1 MHADPASA
9 AAAADAP
16 LLVDRTLDHG
26 RIWLLTLNRPRA
38 GNSIDAS
45 LATSLISTV
54 RDAENDR
61 VVRVLVLT
69 GRGKYFCT
77 GMNLGSAGQ
86 LSASDDDDDTDLF
99 DILRRSRVPTVAA
112 LNGPALGGGVGLFL
126 ACDLRVAQRDTYL
139 ALPEVRRGLVP
150 ARIGPIVVET
160 LGLARAK
167 SLAITA
173 ARMPVVPD
181 LFGAGIVVQVVED
194 AAQVVP
200 AAVKMAR
207 SVVLGAPGAVRA
219 TRTLFD
225 AVAVHARGETGVLG
239 DVPEV
244 RKRVRQAFAKM
255 MGSDEAAEG
264 IQAFM
269 ARRAPSWAPQ
279 DGEEATG
286 AAVAGAKGAG
296 KAKL

>member
-1 MHADPASA
+1 MAAGPA
-9 AAAADAP
+9 AAATDAP
-16 LLVDRTLDHG
+16 LLVDRTLDDG
-26 RIWLLTLNRPRA
+26 RIWLLTLNRSRA
-38 GNSIDAS
+38 GSSIDTS

-54 RDAENDR
+54 RDAELDP
-61 VVRVLVLT
+61 VVRILVLT

-86 LSASDDDDDTDLF
+86 LLSTENDDDADLF
-99 DILRRSRVPTVAA
+99 DVLRCSRVPTVAA

-126 ACDLRVAQRDTYL
+126 ACDLRVATRDAYL

-150 ARIGPIVVET
+150 ARIGPIVVEM

-181 LFGAGIVVQVVED
+181 LVGAGIVVQVVDD

-200 AAVKMAR
+200 AAVEMAR
-207 SVVLGAPGAVRA
+207 SVVLGALGAVLA
-219 TRTLFD
+219 TRKLFD
-225 AVAVHARGETGVLG
+225 AVAVHARGETGALG
-239 DVPEV
+239 NVPEV
-244 RKRVRQAFAKM
+244 RKCVRQAFAKM
-255 MGSDEAAEG
+255 MGSEEAAEG

-279 DGEEATG
+279 EETAKGATG
-286 AAVAGAKGAG
+286 AAVASAKWAG

>member
-1 MHADPASA
+1 MPADPT
-9 AAAADAP
+9 AAADAP

-45 LATSLISTV
+45 LATSLVATF
-54 RDAENDR
+54 RDAELDP
-61 VVRVLVLT
+61 VVRALVLT
-69 GRGKYFCT
+69 GSGKYFCT

-86 LSASDDDDDTDLF
+86 LSSTDDDDDTDLF
-99 DILRRSRVPTVAA
+99 DMIRRSRVPTVAA

-126 ACDLRVAQRDTYL
+126 ACDLRVAARDAYL

-181 LFGAGIVVQVVED
+181 LVGTGIVAQVAED
-194 AAQVVP
+194 AAQVVL
-200 AAVKMAR
+200 AAVEMAR
-207 SVVLGAPGAVRA
+207 SVVLGAPGAVLA
-219 TRTLFD
+219 TRSLFD
-225 AVAVHARGETGVLG
+225 AVAVHARGETGALG

-244 RKRVRQAFAKM
+244 RKRVRQAFARM

-279 DGEEATG
+279 EEGKKKEA
-286 AAVAGAKGAG
+286 AG

>member
-1 MHADPASA
+1 MTADPTA
-9 AAAADAP
+9 ATADAP
-16 LLVDRTLDHG
+16 LIVDYTLDHG
-26 RIWLLTLNRPRA
+26 RIWLLTLNRPRS

-45 LATSLISTV
+45 LATSLISTI
-54 RDAENDR
+54 RDAENDP

-69 GRGKYFCT
+69 ARGKYFCT

-86 LSASDDDDDTDLF
+86 LSSTENNDDTDLF
-99 DILRRSRVPTVAA
+99 DVLRRSRIPTVAA

-126 ACDLRVAQRDTYL
+126 ACDLRVAQRDAYM

-150 ARIGPIVVET
+150 ARIAPIVIET

-181 LFGAGIVVQVVED
+181 LAGAGIVAQVVD
-194 AAQVVP
+194 DVTQVVP
-200 AAVKMAR
+200 AAVEIAR
-207 SVVLGAPGAVRA
+207 SVVLGAPGAVKA
-219 TRTLFD
+219 TRSLFD
-225 AVAVHARGETGVLG
+225 AVAVHARGETGALG
-239 DVPEV
+239 DLPEV
-244 RKRVRQAFAKM
+244 RRRVRQAFAQM
-255 MGSDEAAEG
+255 MGSEEAAEG

-279 DGEEATG
+279 DNEEATG
-286 AAVAGAKGAG
+286 ATVAGAKGAW

>member
-1 MHADPASA
+1 MPANPASA
-9 AAAADAP
+9 AATADAP

-45 LATSLISTV
+45 LAASLISTV

-86 LSASDDDDDTDLF
+86 LSTSDDDDDTDLF
-99 DILRRSRVPTVAA
+99 DILRRSRLPTVAA

-126 ACDLRVAQRDTYL
+126 ACDLRVATRDAYL
-139 ALPEVRRGLVP
+139 SLPEVRRGLVP

-173 ARMPVVPD
+173 VRMPVVPD
-181 LFGAGIVVQVVED
+181 LVGAGIVAQVVED
-194 AAQVVP
+194 AVQVVP
-200 AAVKMAR
+200 AAVEMAR

-219 TRTLFD
+219 TRSLFD
-225 AVAVHARGETGVLG
+225 AVAVHARGETGALG

-269 ARRAPSWAPQ
+269 ARRVPSWAPQ
-279 DGEEATG
+279 DDEGAAG